1 MSQFV
6 LPKLDYE
13 MDALAPAISKET
25 LEFHYGKHHQTYI
38 NNLNSLIKGTMYEA
52 ESLREIIKTS
62 QGPIFN
68 NAAQTYNHAFYWK
81 CLTPNGGGQPTGAL
95 LEAIVKQWGSFEG
108 FVADF
113 SAKAANNFGSG
124 WTWLVKRLDGQLLFD
139 FQRRH
144 TSDGTFEA
152 LDGYRRLGTRLLH
165 RLSQRSRR
173 IHPGLL

>member
-81 CLTPNGGGQPTGAL
+81 CLTPNGGGQPARCWKPLSSSGVLSRAL
-95 LEAIVKQWGSFEG
+95 WRLLGQGSQQLRF
-108 FVADF
+108 
-113 SAKAANNFGSG
+113 
-124 WTWLVKRLDGQLLFD
+124 RLDVA
-139 FQRRH
+139 R
-144 TSDGTFEA
+144 EA
-152 LDGYRRLGTRLLH
+152 
-165 RLSQRSRR
+165 S
-173 IHPGLL
+173 

>member
-81 CLTPNGGGQPTGAL
+81 CLTPNGGGQRPVRCWKPSSSSGVLSRALWRTSRPRQPTTSVPVGR
-95 LEAIVKQWGSFEG
+95 GS
-108 FVADF
+108 
-113 SAKAANNFGSG
+113 
-124 WTWLVKRLDGQLLFD
+124 
-139 FQRRH
+139 
-144 TSDGTFEA
+144 
-152 LDGYRRLGTRLLH
+152 
-165 RLSQRSRR
+165 
-173 IHPGLL
+173 

>member
-108 FVADF
+108 FVVHPQGRVPLHCGGLLGQ
-113 SAKAANNFGSG
+113 GSQQ
-124 WTWLVKRLDGQLLFD
+124 LRFRLDVA
-139 FQRRH
+139 R
-144 TSDGTFEA
+144 EA
-152 LDGYRRLGTRLLH
+152 
-165 RLSQRSRR
+165 S
-173 IHPGLL
+173 

>member
-62 QGPIFN
+62 QDASRATSNRNRSCWLPWPRSPPQSPRKN
-68 NAAQTYNHAFYWK
+68 
-81 CLTPNGGGQPTGAL
+81 PTA
-95 LEAIVKQWGSFEG
+95 
-108 FVADF
+108 
-113 SAKAANNFGSG
+113 
-124 WTWLVKRLDGQLLFD
+124 
-139 FQRRH
+139 
-144 TSDGTFEA
+144 
-152 LDGYRRLGTRLLH
+152 
-165 RLSQRSRR
+165 
-173 IHPGLL
+173 